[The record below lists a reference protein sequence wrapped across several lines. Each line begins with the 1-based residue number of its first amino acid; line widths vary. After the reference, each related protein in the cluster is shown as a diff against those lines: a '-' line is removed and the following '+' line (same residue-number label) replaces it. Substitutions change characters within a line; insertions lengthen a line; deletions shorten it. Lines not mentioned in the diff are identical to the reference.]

1 MLSLLIIILV
11 LLWAAVVSSIYWNIS
26 VFYSNFSESENY
38 HKAYY
43 ASISALERWEL
54 VIKQRQPWYVWSGG
68 FKMWTWQW
76 SINNTTWWSDGSLS
90 WFSYLWNNSNV
101 SSVFRSINSRT
112 TRIPA
117 EWEWNIEWSLSTGD
131 SKNYNMMDYE
141 NTEIFLLYYDNSNNN
156 PYKSGGIIQSKPNSI
171 SWVIR
176 LPKLLQDKWFWELDT
191 SKSLVNWGT
200 LPTDDSIVDRQIR
213 WTYIYYPFTYPFT
226 IYSTPDTNENK
237 VWYENDTVFRES
249 DINSG
254 LNFNFTSSRDPII
267 SNNSFSSQRGDSA
280 TPTIISQI
288 ADNMSSYSFQNV
300 FKSNDSS
307 WVQLRFSLWNLL
319 EWSWHHYYPFLEY
332 YVIFWTGVADKY
344 FTINAEWN
352 YKDYQVNTI
361 IQRPTAKESIL
372 SNFTSIF

>member
-288 ADNMSSYSFQNV
+288 ADNILV
-300 FKSNDSS
+300 
-307 WVQLRFSLWNLL
+307 
-319 EWSWHHYYPFLEY
+319 EE
-332 YVIFWTGVADKY
+332 I
-344 FTINAEWN
+344 IN
-352 YKDYQVNTI
+352 YKM
-361 IQRPTAKESIL
+361 
-372 SNFTSIF
+372 